1 MKLNVRV
8 LIGTILIVAGVLAV
22 VMGGFSYTQEREAA
36 DIGPVEIQ
44 VEEQKRVNI
53 PLWAGAA
60 GIVAGAVVLA
70 ASRKR

>member
-1 MKLNVRV
+1 MKLNARV

-70 ASRKR
+70 VSRKR

>member
-1 MKLNVRV
+1 MKLNARV
-8 LIGTILIVAGVLAV
+8 LIGTVLIVAGVLAV